1 VPLLAFAAVVG
12 EAKEGEFLRLL
23 APLPCVF
30 SGKAPECQ
38 TAGLLFGQAQPKLP
52 QSLVEGRVESCC
64 VLPVLEGGDKVV
76 GVAVIVGLAVAL
88 WPHPAAEPEV
98 QHVVQIDVGQQR

>member
-1 VPLLAFAAVVG
+1 VG
-12 EAKEGEFLRLL
+12 EAEEGQFPRLL
-23 APLPCVF
+23 TALLCVLP
-30 SGKAPECQ
+30 GEAPERE
-38 TAGLLFGQAQPKLP
+38 TAGFLFGQAQPELP
-52 QSLVEGRVESCC
+52 QSLVEGRVESCR

-76 GVAVIVGLAVAL
+76 GVAVIGCLAVAL